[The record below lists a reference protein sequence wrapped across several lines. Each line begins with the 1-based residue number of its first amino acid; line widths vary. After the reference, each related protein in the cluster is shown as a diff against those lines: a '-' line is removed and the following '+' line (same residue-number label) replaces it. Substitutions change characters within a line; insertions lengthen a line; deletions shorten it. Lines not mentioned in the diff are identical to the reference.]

1 MRLPITVK
9 SIYKIILASFLVIL
23 LALTI
28 FVGYLISN
36 KRVLTTY
43 VLEQINSHL
52 TGQIKIS
59 SSDVTVFK
67 NFPDVSLDLIGVSI
81 SKSDSIILKAQ
92 HVYLGFNVKDIFN
105 KKYQIQII
113 TIDSAAVN
121 LVIYK
126 NGENNFDIIKKG
138 NEAQKGDDNFL
149 LDLEKVKLRNIDFS
163 FIDLQSTQSYN
174 TQIHELEMDGKFK
187 NNEFAL
193 NIFTNAY
200 VKNISSNEIAF
211 LSNKNLMIKANIDVN
226 NSKKVYQFKNA
237 QIKLNEL
244 DLLLNGNIKNKPN
257 GNELAIDFDS
267 KKISITS
274 LLSLLPVKIP
284 QEVLAYKSNGN
295 VFFKGNINGLIGP
308 NNNPKINIDF
318 GISNGS
324 IHNEKLNIDLKN
336 ISLVGKFNNGDQ
348 QGLASSKL
356 SLNNFKATLENDE
369 ISGDIN
375 LENLLIPKI
384 DLALLGT
391 INLEN
396 LVKIFPVSSI
406 EKIKGSLQ
414 FDTKIK
420 ADLANNDPASIW
432 KQNGNYGKFNLL
444 ISDFKIKNFDK
455 TIDNLAADFTLNGAD
470 LLVQKCNINLNQ
482 SDINIQGNLNNILG
496 YLFTNNETLKANISY
511 KSNFVDLAHVV
522 FMPEANANDK
532 KETIYNL
539 PQNIELQLN
548 ASIEKLKFNNFIA
561 NNLECALQVLPM
573 QIIISQAKL
582 KAFNGNLLF
591 NAKVLNSEQ
600 GNYFI
605 ESKIDLKN
613 VNITDAFQQCNNFGQ
628 ENITDKNIKGLYN
641 GSIDFAGVW
650 DEQLNCKTDKI
661 YAQIKAQILNGELI
675 NYKPLSAL
683 SKFINLNDLQNLKF
697 ATLNNTIEIS
707 KKTITIPKMQIENN
721 AANITLSGSQNFDN
735 FIDYNLKVNLS
746 DILRKKLSAKDNAFG
761 EEDEKRKGLNLFIN
775 MRGPIDDLKFKYSK
789 KEAGQNIKEGL
800 KKETESIKDILKKEF
815 GIKPND
821 GKQNTNKPKEKQ
833 NETDELEFE
842 KE

>member
-1 MRLPITVK
+1 LRLPITVK

-23 LALTI
+23 FALTI
-28 FVGYLISN
+28 FAGYLISN
-36 KRVLTTY
+36 KRVLTAY
-43 VLEQINSHL
+43 FLEQINSHL
-52 TGQIKIS
+52 TGQLKVN

-67 NFPDVSLDLIGVSI
+67 NFPNVSLDLMGVSI
-81 SKSDSIILKAQ
+81 SKSDSIILNAK
-92 HVYLGFNVKDIFN
+92 HMYLGFNIKDIFN
-105 KKYQIQII
+105 KKYKIQII

-138 NEAQKGDDNFL
+138 NEAQNGDDQFL
-149 LDLEKVKLRNIDFS
+149 LDLEKVKLRSIDFS
-163 FIDLQSTQSYN
+163 FIDLQSTQKYQ
-174 TQIHELEMDGKFK
+174 TKIHEFEMDGKFK
-187 NNEFAL
+187 SNEFKL
-193 NIFTNAY
+193 NIFANAF

-244 DLLLNGNIKNKPN
+244 DLILNGNIKNKAN

-274 LLSLLPVKIP
+274 LLSLLPIKIP

-308 NNNPKINIDF
+308 KNNPKINVDF

-336 ISLVGKFNNGDQ
+336 ISLIGKFNNGEKQD
-348 QGLASSKL
+348 LTSSKL

-375 LENLLIPKI
+375 LENLLNPKI
-384 DLALLGT
+384 DVALLGT
-391 INLEN
+391 VNLEN

-470 LLVQKCNINLNQ
+470 LLVQKCNINLSQ

-496 YLFTNNETLKANISY
+496 YLFSKNEILKAKISY
-511 KSNFVDLAHVV
+511 KSNYVDLAHVV

-532 KETIYNL
+532 KATNYNL

-548 ASIEKLKFNNFIA
+548 ASIDKLKFNNFIA
-561 NNLECALQVLPM
+561 NNVECALQVLPM

-628 ENITDKNIKGLYN
+628 ENITDKNIKGIYN

-650 DEQLNCKTDKI
+650 DNQLNCKTDKI

-683 SKFINLNDLQNLKF
+683 SKFISLNDLQNLKF

-789 KEAGQNIKEGL
+789 KETSKNIKEGL

-821 GKQNTNKPKEKQ
+821 GKLNTNKPKEKQ

-842 KE
+842 KD